1 MAPDRSPSQKAPLNP
16 GKPNSSSPSGTSRR
30 MPTPGQTSRTGS
42 VEAPTPQSAAT
53 GNDLTSQPMAVS
65 ASASDVTA
73 TEPPSAST
81 TPAPYG
87 TRSRGRNAAPRPNYA
102 EDRDIDVDLE
112 IAQPVSKSAKRSSGV
127 SGSFVNGVK
136 ADSEEPVSSATSR
149 KSLTAVNGAN
159 GAAAAKDL
167 IPGTSSFSAKF
178 EEGAAPTSA
187 NSSSRKRKQP
197 ASSTTSNAASGNAA
211 KKIFTTAPGLAYN
224 PAETN
229 MVSFESRGAYLK
241 DGKLRA
247 DDGTTYAVNDHVYL
261 ICEPPGEPYY
271 LARIMEFLPS
281 KDAPSGPI
289 EALRVNWYYRPR
301 DIQRKVADTRLVFA
315 SMHSDTC
322 PLTSL
327 RGKCQIQH
335 LSEITDIDTYRKTRD
350 CFWYDKMFDRYIH
363 RYYDV
368 IPTSKV
374 INVPGNVK
382 KVLDER
388 WKFVLVEIGRRKE
401 LTSAVKT
408 CKRCSLYAASNDSVD
423 CAVCHSTYHMYCV
436 RPVLTKKP
444 ARGFAWAC
452 AACSRAQERKLEARN
467 TPILGENQ
475 PEADEEMVEEEEEE
489 PHGATNGTTSSTP
502 APVEE
507 EVRPATE
514 EQVAQARMW
523 PYRYLGIHCRVE
535 DALDYDDRIYPRA
548 SSRLGPRHQAMVNA
562 WPGKPVEY
570 VKPIDIKKKYMRGS
584 GGRKDSKLSKETVAA
599 IEAAKQEK
607 ANRPKWVMDEPLGYV
622 RRGED
627 EPVTVGGKQVR
638 TAEPM
643 FKMPTADQVPSSR
656 GEDDAP
662 GSHLSLAEREKFVDD
677 YMERAKALAP
687 QLGEEKYATNFLDK
701 ALELLYSNSFNA
713 DAALAKLKTMNKYKD
728 LKEPHLRP
736 EELKL
741 FEQAV
746 SKFGSEW
753 RNITKYVGTVP
764 HYQIVRFYYM
774 WKKTPRGRQ
783 IWGAYEG
790 RRGKK
795 EAKRSSAAKLV
806 DDVADDHDDSAFDN
820 DKAVEKKRGFQCK
833 FCSTRTSRQWRRA
846 PGTAPGTTTSSEPAS
861 KQKDKGSQLTVA
873 LCLRC
878 ALLWRKYGIQ
888 WESVDEVAKKI
899 AQSGN
904 KSWRRRVDEEL
915 LTQLLVST
923 ETPISI
929 NSATAATAA
938 SIGVPVNANPQVQQE
953 TTKKKGGRT
962 TEKDSAAT
970 STATSVEPAPKKKVA
985 ADRIPEP
992 PPIVPDPPRA
1002 KTLPCSI
1009 CNKMEPEGDQ
1019 HLSCRDCRLTVH
1031 RSCYGVSPSRNCVKW
1046 LCDMCSND
1054 RDPMISTTYEC
1065 VLCPVTWTEHE
1076 LMEAPRSTH
1085 KKKTERD
1092 REKERLEKEMVNE
1105 AIKLYRQRQE
1115 AVGKPIGPREPLKR
1129 TAGNNW
1135 VHVTCAM
1142 WTPEIKFGNAKELE
1156 PAEGFSLIP
1165 RDRWRD
1171 VCKICKSDKGA
1182 CVPCHFNNCNARF
1195 HVGCAFQAQ
1204 YKFGFDITPIKSSRR
1219 DTVNSVRLGEEV
1231 GSASAGIWCPHHP
1244 VSATI
1249 HEIGEPTEEEGVNA
1263 LRRYAEAYKQAD
1275 LTLTGTIR
1283 KAAYVQQLVNV
1294 SHQTATPSANRRVSS
1309 VHSVTAPPV
1318 VSAAPAA
1325 PAASTTPKDNHK
1337 TPEDAPDEMVIDSEN
1352 HAPRPVT
1359 DTDVTRK
1366 CARCSSSFSPR
1377 WWPLDKSRRTTGVD
1391 HRTPLLNGV
1400 GLNDPVGS
1408 RFSTASASP
1417 PYLHQTPSQHGLPRL
1432 NGEYSP
1438 EKTALSAVNSEGSQ
1452 TLYECHKCH
1461 LKKPVAQ
1468 PQPSPE
1474 PRPSPYSAQRP
1485 VLPAPKL
1492 TEYHNHPFG
1501 NHHGHPPQSGVLPR
1515 PMGLPHGGSEWHP
1528 GYEQRPADFGDSK
1541 LRNGLPVPGYRA
1553 AAPPPP
1559 PPPAHHM
1566 NGFPPTPSHHAPP
1579 LSHYPPGSHAPPQP
1593 FPTHQSPYGPVSMP
1607 SPHLSHATGP
1617 RPYAPSA
1624 SPPDVQATMVRH
1636 SPQHS
1641 LSALN
1646 GGPPPRVYSVDRVL
1660 GAPAQ
1665 SPPVSQA
1672 HMDPRGPTPPVKPE
1686 DTPVIPSAARHTT
1699 ASGTNGGSGASA
1711 SPSLK
1716 NLLS

>member
-1 MAPDRSPSQKAPLNP
+1 
-16 GKPNSSSPSGTSRR
+16 
-30 MPTPGQTSRTGS
+30 
-42 VEAPTPQSAAT
+42 
-53 GNDLTSQPMAVS
+53 
-65 ASASDVTA
+65 
-73 TEPPSAST
+73 
-81 TPAPYG
+81 
-87 TRSRGRNAAPRPNYA
+87 
-102 EDRDIDVDLE
+102 
-112 IAQPVSKSAKRSSGV
+112 
-127 SGSFVNGVK
+127 
-136 ADSEEPVSSATSR
+136 
-149 KSLTAVNGAN
+149 
-159 GAAAAKDL
+159 
-167 IPGTSSFSAKF
+167 
-178 EEGAAPTSA
+178 
-187 NSSSRKRKQP
+187 
-197 ASSTTSNAASGNAA
+197 
-211 KKIFTTAPGLAYN
+211 
-224 PAETN
+224 
-229 MVSFESRGAYLK
+229 
-241 DGKLRA
+241 
-247 DDGTTYAVNDHVYL
+247 
-261 ICEPPGEPYY
+261 
-271 LARIMEFLPS
+271 
-281 KDAPSGPI
+281 
-289 EALRVNWYYRPR
+289 
-301 DIQRKVADTRLVFA
+301 
-315 SMHSDTC
+315 
-322 PLTSL
+322 
-327 RGKCQIQH
+327 
-335 LSEITDIDTYRKTRD
+335 
-350 CFWYDKMFDRYIH
+350 
-363 RYYDV
+363 
-368 IPTSKV
+368 
-374 INVPGNVK
+374 
-382 KVLDER
+382 
-388 WKFVLVEIGRRKE
+388 
-401 LTSAVKT
+401 
-408 CKRCSLYAASNDSVD
+408 
-423 CAVCHSTYHMYCV
+423 MYCV

-662 GSHLSLAEREKFVDD
+662 GSHLSPAERERFVDD

-1244 VSATI
+1244 VSVTI
-1249 HEIGEPTEEEGVNA
+1249 HEIGEPTEEKGVNA

-1417 PYLHQTPSQHGLPRL
+1417 PYLHQTPTQHGLPRL